1 MSHDLSVTK
10 ITDFGSTIQ
19 LKGGIAERTQRKM
32 NVFTV
37 EFKLNLSVNREK
49 YFCLDYPSDI
59 KDGKTQFST
68 IEVFFFEV

>member
-1 MSHDLSVTK
+1 M
-10 ITDFGSTIQ
+10 TDFGSTIQ
-19 LKGGIAERTQRKM
+19 LKEGIAESIQRKT
-32 NVFTV
+32 NVCTV
-37 EFKLNLSVNREK
+37 ESKLNLSVNREK